1 MRKQLRVLDDLRSHY
16 SFDQVQTIDAAIAV
30 AKAAQDAM
38 FAEIFGPENTGRRRK
53 MIRPATQTN
62 QKNDISSVCS
72 VVFHSSDARTGVLLL
87 GWKRPRRHKE
97 DYLTADEVEQ
107 LREAQEPHLRLK
119 VLGELLENRLDK
131 ARAIKDPASVKA
143 KPPEPKPDK
152 KKNAKSDKPDAAATT
167 AKKPEPAESKSFLSW
182 MEEYLQC
189 LEELSDNVENFSST
203 PLEPKAYL
211 KSLNKLESTLQ
222 EHTEWIDQIES
233 QLDRPEKKVVAEISD
248 VLEELTE
255 DLKAANEKTQEQ
267 IKLMKEA
274 EKARSSRRR

>member
-1 MRKQLRVLDDLRSHY
+1 MLAL
-16 SFDQVQTIDAAIAV
+16 ACCCWA
-30 AKAAQDAM
+30 
-38 FAEIFGPENTGRRRK
+38 G
-53 MIRPATQTN
+53 
-62 QKNDISSVCS
+62 SVRA
-72 VVFHSSDARTGVLLL
+72 D
-87 GWKRPRRHKE
+87 KE
-97 DYLTADEVEQ
+97 DYLTAEEVEQ

-131 ARAIKDPASVKA
+131 ARAIKDPASVKP

-152 KKNAKSDKPDAAATT
+152 KKNAKSDKPDAAAP
-167 AKKPEPAESKSFLSW
+167 AEKKPEPAESKSFLSW

-189 LEELSDNVENFSST
+189 LEELSNNVENFSST

-211 KSLNKLESTLQ
+211 KSLNKLETTLQ
-222 EHTEWIDQIES
+222 EHTQWIDQIES
-233 QLDRPEKKVVAEISD
+233 QLDRPEKKVVAEIAD

-267 IKLMKEA
+267 IKLLKEA

>member
-1 MRKQLRVLDDLRSHY
+1 MTSPLS
-16 SFDQVQTIDAAIAV
+16 
-30 AKAAQDAM
+30 
-38 FAEIFGPENTGRRRK
+38 
-53 MIRPATQTN
+53 
-62 QKNDISSVCS
+62 
-72 VVFHSSDARTGVLLL
+72 ARLFSRVLLL
-87 GWKRPRRHKE
+87 ALACCCWAGSVRADKE
-97 DYLTADEVEQ
+97 DYLTAEEVEE

-131 ARAIKDPASVKA
+131 ARAIKDPGPVKP

-152 KKNAKSDKPDAAATT
+152 KKNEKSDKLEAAAP
-167 AKKPEPAESKSFLSW
+167 AKKKSEPSEAKSFLVW
-182 MEEYLQC
+182 MEEYFQC
-189 LEELSDNVENFSST
+189 LEELSDNVESFSST

-211 KSLNKLESTLQ
+211 KSLNKLAATLQ
-222 EHTEWIDQIES
+222 EHTQWIDQIES

-267 IKLMKEA
+267 IKLLKEA

>member
-1 MRKQLRVLDDLRSHY
+1 MTSTLFARSFSRVLIL
-16 SFDQVQTIDAAIAV
+16 ALACCCWA
-30 AKAAQDAM
+30 
-38 FAEIFGPENTGRRRK
+38 G
-53 MIRPATQTN
+53 
-62 QKNDISSVCS
+62 SVRA
-72 VVFHSSDARTGVLLL
+72 DT
-87 GWKRPRRHKE
+87 E
-97 DYLTADEVEQ
+97 DYLTAEEVEQ

-131 ARAIKDPASVKA
+131 ARAIKDPASVKP

-152 KKNAKSDKPDAAATT
+152 KKPAKSDKPDAAATT
-167 AKKPEPAESKSFLSW
+167 GKKPEPAEAKSFLSW

-189 LEELSDNVENFSST
+189 LEELSNNVENFSSM

-248 VLEELTE
+248 VLVELTE
-255 DLKAANEKTQEQ
+255 DLKAASEKTQEQ

>member
-1 MRKQLRVLDDLRSHY
+1 MTSPLSARLFSGVVTVALACCCWSGHLR
-16 SFDQVQTIDAAIAV
+16 A
-30 AKAAQDAM
+30 
-38 FAEIFGPENTGRRRK
+38 
-53 MIRPATQTN
+53 
-62 QKNDISSVCS
+62 NDK
-72 VVFHSSDARTGVLLL
+72 D
-87 GWKRPRRHKE
+87 

-131 ARAIKDPASVKA
+131 ARAIKDPGSKP

-152 KKNAKSDKPDAAATT
+152 KKNNKSDNPVAAAPVE
-167 AKKPEPAESKSFLSW
+167 KNPEPAKSKSFLAW

-189 LEELSDNVENFSST
+189 LEELSDNVENFSTS
-203 PLEPKAYL
+203 PMEPKAYL

-222 EHTEWIDQIES
+222 EHTQWIDQIQGE
-233 QLDRPEKKVVAEISD
+233 LDRPEKKVVAEVAD

-255 DLKAANEKTQEQ
+255 DLKAASEKAAEQ
-267 IKLMKEA
+267 IKLLKEA

>member
-1 MRKQLRVLDDLRSHY
+1 MTSPLSARLFSAVLMLVWACCCWGGSLR
-16 SFDQVQTIDAAIAV
+16 AE
-30 AKAAQDAM
+30 AKD
-38 FAEIFGPENTGRRRK
+38 
-53 MIRPATQTN
+53 
-62 QKNDISSVCS
+62 
-72 VVFHSSDARTGVLLL
+72 
-87 GWKRPRRHKE
+87 
-97 DYLTADEVEQ
+97 DYLTAAEIEQ

-143 KPPEPKPDK
+143 KPPEPKPEK
-152 KKNAKSDKPDAAATT
+152 REKAKSDKPVAAAP
-167 AKKPEPAESKSFLSW
+167 AEKKPQPTESKSFQTW

-189 LEELSDNVENFSST
+189 LEELSDNVENYSSA

-222 EHTEWIDQIES
+222 EHTQWIDQIEK

-248 VLEELTE
+248 VLQELTE
-255 DLKAANEKTQEQ
+255 DLKAASEKAEEQ
-267 IKLMKEA
+267 IKLLKET